1 MLFEKEEYTPAI
13 RLYNE
18 AIKRYNTSPVL
29 YGNRAAA
36 YMKRDWSVA
45 NNFFLLFFPFYYFI
59 VKMHRNIRYKLN
71 YKINT
76 GAFLPFYF

>member
-1 MLFEKEEYTPAI
+1 MLFEKEEYSPAI

-36 YMKRDWSVA
+36 YMKRDWLVA
-45 NNFFLLFFPFYYFI
+45 DHSYFLYIIIGLLKRMFTKIDFI
-59 VKMHRNIRYKLN
+59 S
-71 YKINT
+71 
-76 GAFLPFYF
+76 

>member
-18 AIKRYNTSPVL
+18 AIKHYNTSPVL

-45 NNFFLLFFPFYYFI
+45 NNFFPFYYFI

>member
-1 MLFEKEEYTPAI
+1 MLFEKEEYSPAI

-45 NNFFLLFFPFYYFI
+45 NIFFLLLLYCKNAQKYQI
-59 VKMHRNIRYKLN
+59 QIKLQN
-71 YKINT
+71 
-76 GAFLPFYF
+76 